1 MCGFTPLNCAS
12 LNGHENVVKVL
23 LEANAD
29 INAKDN
35 VSRILCV
42 YMSQVVLVFLGV
54 WELFIE
60 HFLT

>member
-1 MCGFTPLNCAS
+1 M
-12 LNGHENVVKVL
+12 KVL

-35 VSRILCV
+35 VSRILCA
-42 YMSQVVLVFLGV
+42 YMCPKLCWYFWMMICCCV

-60 HFLT
+60 HLLT